1 MADHEAHG
9 REDGLMTAT
18 VPDRAAEKP
27 ERVVPLFSAAVIER
41 RIDELAAAIA
51 GTVPED
57 VTVVGLLKGSF
68 MFAADLIRALDRH
81 GVKPYVEFLQVSS
94 YGLEQASSGR
104 VKVIGGMP
112 ETADGKDVLLID
124 DIQDTGRTLSFTADL
139 LKSHGAR
146 RIWSAAL
153 LDKPSRRV
161 VPFDVDFI
169 GFEIED
175 VFVVGYGIDYAER
188 YRHLPFIGRVEE
200 G

>member
-1 MADHEAHG
+1 MA
-9 REDGLMTAT
+9 TAPQQT
-18 VPDRAAEKP
+18 

-41 RIDELAAAIA
+41 RIDELAAGIA
-51 GTVPED
+51 GTVPAD

-81 GVKPYVEFLQVSS
+81 GVRPYVEFLQVSS

-112 ETADGKDVLLID
+112 ETAEGKDVLLID
-124 DIQDTGRTLSFTADL
+124 DIQDTGRTLTFTADL
-139 LKSHGAR
+139 LKAHGAR
-146 RIWSAAL
+146 HIWSAAL

>member
-1 MADHEAHG
+1 MNAPLAS
-9 REDGLMTAT
+9 A
-18 VPDRAAEKP
+18 
-27 ERVVPLFSAAVIER
+27 ERVVSLFSADVIER
-41 RIDELAAAIA
+41 RIDELAADIA
-51 GTVPED
+51 RTVPED

-81 GVKPYVEFLQVSS
+81 RLRPYVEFLQVSS
-94 YGLEQASSGR
+94 YGLEQESSGR

-112 ETADGKDVLLID
+112 ETAHGKDVLLID

-139 LKSHGAR
+139 LQGKGAR
-146 RIWSAAL
+146 RVWSAAL

-161 VPFDVDFI
+161 VPFEVDFI

-188 YRHLPFIGRVEE
+188 YRHLPYIGRVEQ

>member
-1 MADHEAHG
+1 MNAPLAS
-9 REDGLMTAT
+9 A
-18 VPDRAAEKP
+18 

-41 RIDELAAAIA
+41 RIDELAAEIA
-51 GTVPED
+51 RTVPED

-81 GVKPYVEFLQVSS
+81 RLKPYVEFLQVSS
-94 YGLEQASSGR
+94 YGLEQESSGR

-112 ETADGKDVLLID
+112 ETAGGKDVLLID

-139 LKSHGAR
+139 LRSKGAR

-161 VPFDVDFI
+161 VPFEVDFI

-188 YRHLPFIGRVEE
+188 YRHLPFIGRVEQ

>member
-1 MADHEAHG
+1 
-9 REDGLMTAT
+9 MTS
-18 VPDRAAEKP
+18 
-27 ERVVPLFSAAVIER
+27 ERVVSLFSAEAIEQ

-51 GTVPED
+51 ATVPAD

-68 MFAADLIRALDRH
+68 MFAADLIRALDRQGLTPH
-81 GVKPYVEFLQVSS
+81 VEFLQVSS
-94 YGLEQASSGR
+94 YGLETESSGR

-112 ETADGKDVLLID
+112 ETAKDRDILLID
-124 DIQDTGRTLSFTADL
+124 DIQDTGRTLAFTADL

-146 RIWSAAL
+146 KIWSAAL

-161 VPFDVDFI
+161 VAFEVDFI

-188 YRHLPFIGRVEE
+188 FRHLPYIGRVEQ

>member
-1 MADHEAHG
+1 V
-9 REDGLMTAT
+9 TT
-18 VPDRAAEKP
+18 
-27 ERVVPLFSAAVIER
+27 ERVATLFSAEAIER

-51 GTVPED
+51 ATVPRD

-81 GVKPYVEFLQVSS
+81 GLTPHVEFLQVSS
-94 YGLEQASSGR
+94 YGLETESSGR

-112 ETADGKDVLLID
+112 ETAKDRDILLID
-124 DIQDTGRTLSFTADL
+124 DIQDTGRTLAFTADL

-146 RIWSAAL
+146 KIWSAAL

-161 VPFDVDFI
+161 VAFEVDFI

-188 YRHLPFIGRVEE
+188 FRHLPYIGRVEQ

>member
-1 MADHEAHG
+1 
-9 REDGLMTAT
+9 MT
-18 VPDRAAEKP
+18 D
-27 ERVVPLFSAAVIER
+27 ERVVSLFSAQAIEQ

-51 GTVPED
+51 ATVPTD

-68 MFAADLIRALDRH
+68 MFAADLIRALDRQGLTPH
-81 GVKPYVEFLQVSS
+81 VEFLQVSS
-94 YGLEQASSGR
+94 YGLETESSGR

-112 ETADGKDVLLID
+112 ETAKDRDILLID
-124 DIQDTGRTLSFTADL
+124 DIQDTGRTLAFTADL

-146 RIWSAAL
+146 KIWSAAL

-161 VPFDVDFI
+161 VAFEVDFI

-188 YRHLPFIGRVEE
+188 FRHLPYIGRVEQ

>member
-1 MADHEAHG
+1 MAQPPESA
-9 REDGLMTAT
+9 
-18 VPDRAAEKP
+18 
-27 ERVVPLFSAAVIER
+27 ERVVTLFTADAIER

-51 GTVPED
+51 RTVPAD

-81 GVKPYVEFLQVSS
+81 GLKPYVEFLQVSS
-94 YGLEQASSGR
+94 YGLEKESGGR

-112 ETADGKDVLLID
+112 ETAKGRDILLVD
-124 DIQDTGRTLSFTADL
+124 DIQDTGRTLAFTAEL
-139 LKSHGAR
+139 LRSHGAR
-146 RIWSAAL
+146 TIWSAAL

-188 YRHLPFIGRVEE
+188 YRHLPHIGRVEQ

>member
-1 MADHEAHG
+1 MGTAPQTAAD
-9 REDGLMTAT
+9 
-18 VPDRAAEKP
+18 KP
-27 ERVVPLFSAAVIER
+27 ERVVPLFSASVIER
-41 RIDELAAAIA
+41 RIDELALAIA
-51 GTVPED
+51 ATVPLD

-81 GVKPYVEFLQVSS
+81 GLEPYVEFLQVSS
-94 YGLEQASSGR
+94 YGLEQQSSGR

-112 ETADGKDVLLID
+112 ETASGKDVLLID

-139 LKSHGAR
+139 LRGHGAR
-146 RIWSAAL
+146 HIWSVAL
-153 LDKPSRRV
+153 LDKPSRRT

-188 YRHLPFIGRVEE
+188 YRHLPFIGRVEQD
-200 G
+200 

>member
-1 MADHEAHG
+1 
-9 REDGLMTAT
+9 MTA
-18 VPDRAAEKP
+18 
-27 ERVVPLFSAAVIER
+27 ERVVPLFAAAAIAQ
-41 RIDELAAAIA
+41 RIDELGADIA
-51 GTVPED
+51 GNVPRD
-57 VTVVGLLKGSF
+57 VTVVGLLKGAF

-81 GVKPYVEFLQVSS
+81 GLEPRVEFLQVSS
-94 YGLEQASSGR
+94 YGLETESSGR

-112 ETADGKDVLLID
+112 ETALGKDVLLID
-124 DIQDTGRTLSFTADL
+124 DIQDTGRTLAFTAEL
-139 LKSHGAR
+139 LRSHGAR
-146 RIWSAAL
+146 RVWSAAL

-188 YRHLPFIGRVEE
+188 YRHLPFIGRVEQ

>member
-1 MADHEAHG
+1 MADHEADG
-9 REDGLMTAT
+9 REDGLTMKASL
-18 VPDRAAEKP
+18 ASA

-41 RIDELAAAIA
+41 RIDELAEEIA
-51 GTVPED
+51 RTVPED

-81 GVKPYVEFLQVSS
+81 GARPYVEFLQVSS
-94 YGLEQASSGR
+94 YGLEQESSGR

-112 ETADGKDVLLID
+112 ETAEGKDVLLID
-124 DIQDTGRTLSFTADL
+124 DIQDTGRTLSFTAGL
-139 LKSHGAR
+139 LRGKGAR

-161 VPFDVDFI
+161 VPFEVDFI

-188 YRHLPFIGRVEE
+188 YRHLPYIGRVEQ